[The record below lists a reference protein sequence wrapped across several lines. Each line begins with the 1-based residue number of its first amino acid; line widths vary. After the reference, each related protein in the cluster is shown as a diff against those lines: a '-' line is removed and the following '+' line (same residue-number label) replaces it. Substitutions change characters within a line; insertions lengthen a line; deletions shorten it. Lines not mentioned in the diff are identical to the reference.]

1 MHPSRWGRWQPG
13 CAGDSSLSV
22 RVAAARA
29 HPHVRPPPCS
39 QHSVGVSRAQS
50 SSPQGPTCHL
60 FPASPAARA
69 ELHSPSPG
77 QGRLLFRRHVARCT
91 PRSAARTSKGRPE
104 VFALLALLDSDKRG
118 TRAVLRVPA
127 AAEQIRVLMVPCGE
141 RIEESTYAGAISW
154 RLRPSKDQTDGRGT
168 ISCMVL
174 VPYGLEGK

>member
-60 FPASPAARA
+60 FPAGPAARA

-127 AAEQIRVLMVPCGE
+127 ASGCLWFLAETGSKNLRMRVQFHGDSVHQ
-141 RIEESTYAGAISW
+141 RIKQMEE
-154 RLRPSKDQTDGRGT
+154 
-168 ISCMVL
+168 VL
-174 VPYGLEGK
+174 FRAWY